1 MPKIVSSLLT
11 AALGVVL
18 GTATLAALLGAGFAV
33 TMARDF
39 SVPTSAAGAADRLPA
54 PAAAPPGDR
63 IPVAVLLGANGSVA
77 TDALGPYEVLARSPR
92 FQVYTVSVRREPVA
106 LSGGLAVLPDY
117 AVGDVVSGVAP
128 EPAVVVVP
136 AMADPDGTAEAP
148 LRALIERTAQRG
160 NAVLGVCAGARVL
173 AATDVL
179 DGKRATS
186 FWSDIPALR
195 STHPETTWEEG
206 VRWVQDGMVLTTAGV
221 SSGIAGALHLV
232 ERYVGV
238 EEATRIAA
246 AIGYPAWRPGPA
258 ETMPVNTIALA
269 DYPYPLAA
277 TLPWF
282 QPTYGLAL
290 ADGVDEIGVAAAAEL
305 YGAAAFLAHVLPV
318 ADGDSARTAHG
329 LTLLTTPREEAGQL
343 DRVIVPGGR
352 APGESAFE
360 PVLRDIARQ
369 AGEQVAH
376 TAAKY
381 IEYPV
386 GELPPGGGLPPRLV
400 LLGAAAV
407 VVAVAVGMAPWA
419 VRRGLRRGRG
429 DRRGPGDRVAHPG
442 SRARRAAVPGR

>member
-1 MPKIVSSLLT
+1 MPKIASTLLT
-11 AALGVVL
+11 TALGVLL
-18 GTATLAALLGAGFAV
+18 GAATLAGILAGGFAV

-39 SVPTSAAGAADRLPA
+39 SAPAGAAGG
-54 PAAAPPGDR
+54 AAQPPVAEAAPGDR

-77 TDALGPYEVLARSPR
+77 TDALGPYEVLARSSR

-117 AVGDVVSGVAP
+117 SVADVLSGAAP

-136 AMADPDGTAEAP
+136 AMADPDAAAEAP
-148 LRALIERTAQRG
+148 LRELIERTADRG
-160 NAVLGVCAGARVL
+160 NAVFGVCAGARVL

-186 FWSDIPALR
+186 FWSDIPQLQE
-195 STHPETTWEEG
+195 THPETTWDDG
-206 VRWVQDGMVLTTAGV
+206 IRWVQDGMVLTTAGV

-232 ERYVGV
+232 ESYVDTA
-238 EEATRIAA
+238 EATRIAS

-258 ETMPVNTIALA
+258 ETMPVNTVALS

-277 TLPWF
+277 TMPWF

-290 ADGVDEIGVAAAAEL
+290 TDGVHELDVAAAAEL
-305 YGAAAFLAHVLPV
+305 YGAAAFIAHVVPV
-318 ADGDSARTAHG
+318 ADGGSIRTAHG
-329 LTLLTTPREEAGQL
+329 LHLLTTPRDEAGQL
-343 DRVIVPGGR
+343 DRTITPGGQ

-360 PVLRDIARQ
+360 PVLRDIAWT
-369 AGEQVAH
+369 AGESVAR

-386 GELPPGGGLPPRLV
+386 GSLPAGGSLPIRLV
-400 LLGAAAV
+400 ILSAGTV
-407 VVAVAVGMAPWA
+407 VVAIGAGMVPWA
-419 VRRGLRRGRG
+419 VRRTLRRVRG
-429 DRRGPGDRVAHPG
+429 AGTR
-442 SRARRAAVPGR
+442 

>member
-1 MPKIVSSLLT
+1 MPRIVSALLT
-11 AALGVVL
+11 AALGVLL
-18 GTATLAALLGAGFAV
+18 GVAALAAILGGGFAV

-39 SVPTSAAGAADRLPA
+39 QVPTGAAATAARLPA
-54 PAAAPPGDR
+54 PAAAPAGDR
-63 IPVAVLLGANGSVA
+63 IPVAVLLGAGGSVA

-92 FQVYTVSVRREPVA
+92 FQVYTVSVRHEPVA
-106 LSGGLAVLPDY
+106 LSGGLAILPDY
-117 AVGDVVSGVAP
+117 SVHDVVSGAAP

-136 AMADPDGTAEAP
+136 AMADPDGAAEAP

-186 FWSDIPALR
+186 FWSDIPGLR
-195 STHPETTWEEG
+195 STHPETTWEDG

-232 ERYVGV
+232 ERYVDAA
-238 EEATRIAA
+238 EANRIAA

-258 ETMPVNTIALA
+258 ETMPVNTVALA

-305 YGAAAFLAHVLPV
+305 YGGAAFLAHVVPV
-318 ADGDSARTAHG
+318 ADGGSVRTAHG
-329 LTLLTTPREEAGQL
+329 LTLLTTPRAEAGRF
-343 DRVIVPGGR
+343 DREITPGGR
-352 APGESAFE
+352 KPGESAFE

-369 AGEQVAH
+369 AGEHVAR

-386 GELPPGGGLPPRLV
+386 GALPAGGALPARLA
-400 LLGAAAV
+400 LLGSGAV
-407 VVAVAVGMAPWA
+407 VVSVAVGLIPWA
-419 VRRGLRRGRG
+419 VRRMRRLR
-429 DRRGPGDRVAHPG
+429 PM
-442 SRARRAAVPGR
+442 RRAARSGRVG

>member
-1 MPKIVSSLLT
+1 MPKIVSSVLIT
-11 AALGVVL
+11 ALGVLL
-18 GTATLAALLGAGFAV
+18 GVATLAGILGGGFAV

-39 SVPTSAAGAADRLPA
+39 SVPASAAGTERRIPVAA
-54 PAAAPPGDR
+54 PAAADDDR
-63 IPVAVLLGANGSVA
+63 IPVAVLLGASGSVA
-77 TDALGPYEVLARSPR
+77 TDALGPYEVLARSSR
-92 FQVYTVSVRREPVA
+92 FHVFTVSVRREPVA
-106 LSGGLAVLPDY
+106 LSGGLAALPDY
-117 AVGDVVSGVAP
+117 SVDDVLSRAAP

-136 AMADPDGTAEAP
+136 AMADPEGAAEAP

-160 NAVLGVCAGARVL
+160 NAVFGVCAGARVL

-179 DGKRATS
+179 KGKRATS
-186 FWSDIPALR
+186 FWSDIPGLR
-195 STHPETTWEEG
+195 STHPETTWEDG

-232 ERYVGV
+232 ERYVDA
-238 EEATRIAA
+238 EEATRIAT

-290 ADGVDEIGVAAAAEL
+290 TEGVDEIGVAAAAEL
-305 YGAAAFLAHVLPV
+305 YGGAAFLAHVVPV
-318 ADGDSARTAHG
+318 ADGGSVRTAHG
-329 LTLLTTPREEAGQL
+329 LTLLTTPRDGAGRL

-352 APGESAFE
+352 APGESAFD

-369 AGEQVAH
+369 AGEPVAC

-386 GELPPGGGLPPRLV
+386 GSLPQGGALPVRLV
-400 LLGAAAV
+400 LLSAGAVLLAAAV
-407 VVAVAVGMAPWA
+407 GMLPWA
-419 VRRGLRRGRG
+419 LRRSLR
-429 DRRGPGDRVAHPG
+429 
-442 SRARRAAVPGR
+442 RARGRRLS

>member
-1 MPKIVSSLLT
+1 MPKIASALLT
-11 AALGVVL
+11 AVLGVVL
-18 GTATLAALLGAGFAV
+18 GAATLAALLGGGFAV

-39 SVPTSAAGAADRLPA
+39 SVPESAAGAASRLPR
-54 PAAAPPGDR
+54 PAADQRDDR

-77 TDALGPYEVLARSPR
+77 TDALGPYEVLARSSR
-92 FQVYTVSVRREPVA
+92 FHVYTVSVRREPVA

-117 AVGDVVSGVAP
+117 SVADVEAGVAP

-136 AMADPDGTAEAP
+136 AMADPDGADEAP
-148 LRALIERTAQRG
+148 LRALIERTARSG

-186 FWSDIPALR
+186 FWSDIPELR
-195 STHPETTWEEG
+195 STHPRTTWQDG

-232 ERYVGV
+232 ERYVDTD
-238 EEATRIAA
+238 EASRIAS

-258 ETMPVNTIALA
+258 ETMPVNTVALA

-282 QPTYGLAL
+282 QPTYGLML
-290 ADGVDEIGVAAAAEL
+290 TDGVDEIGVAAAAEL
-305 YGAAAFLAHVLPV
+305 YGAAAFLAHVVPV
-318 ADGDSARTAHG
+318 ADGDSVRTAHG
-329 LTLLTTPREEAGQL
+329 LTLLTTPREQAGRF
-343 DRVIVPGGR
+343 DRTISTGGGAPGGR

-360 PVLRDIARQ
+360 PVLRDIAQQ
-369 AGEQVAH
+369 AGEHVAR

-386 GELPPGGGLPPRLV
+386 GALPAGGGFPARLT
-400 LLGAAAV
+400 LLGSGAV
-407 VVAVAVGMAPWA
+407 VVAVGVGMIPWL
-419 VRRGLRRGRG
+419 VRRARLRR
-429 DRRGPGDRVAHPG
+429 
-442 SRARRAAVPGR
+442 